1 MEYPKRK
8 HPRLASL
15 DYSAPNIYFLTL
27 CTRDRNRCL
36 SRIVGRGLDPA
47 VPRPPDHEP
56 YLSAASCKLELTPW
70 GKIAEQDLLDLPRH
84 FDGVTILQYVI
95 MPDHIHILLQLD
107 AAGWAAGS
115 RPRPTKPPNRE
126 RPRPAVP
133 TMIGQYKS
141 GVSRRCGHAL
151 WQNSYYDHVVRNEAE
166 LLEIRRYI
174 ENNPLQWLLDGKA

>member
-1 MEYPKRK
+1 MDYPKRK
-8 HPRLASL
+8 HPRLAAF

-27 CTRDRNRCL
+27 CTRGRSRCL

-47 VPRPPDHEP
+47 VPRPGSRDP
-56 YLSAASCKLELTPW
+56 SAVGYALELTPF
-70 GKIAEQDLLDLPRH
+70 GRIAEQDLLDLPRH
-84 FDGVTILQYVI
+84 FDGVTVLQYVI

-107 AAGWAAGS
+107 AAGPAAGS
-115 RPRPTKPPNRE
+115 RSRPTEPPDQG

-141 GVSRRCGHAL
+141 GVSRRCGRAL
-151 WQNSYYDHVVRNEAE
+151 WQPSYYDHVVRNEAE